1 MTFDKSLKII
11 QELYEK
17 GYLTYPRTNTQ
28 YLAEAEKEK
37 VRKIIETLNDSELEF
52 KDTKR
57 IFDDTKIESH
67 SAIIITSKLPGELS
81 EEEDNVYMTVKNRFI
96 SNFLKEDTIINQTVM
111 KITVG
116 SQNFDFKGESIKSEG
131 FLKYEKQELTN
142 SLPNLQ
148 KGEEFE
154 VHFKPEEKVTTAPV
168 KITEETLS
176 NFLENPFRKE
186 IKEAQENENEEYKNM
201 FEGIEIG
208 TQATRTGIIEN
219 AIKIGYISRNKGA
232 FSIEDKGIKFIETL
246 NLLEIDLYKEKT
258 VEFSKSLKQIFS
270 GKKSVEVILKE
281 AEQELKNIIN
291 KDVKVEK
298 YTQEKEVIGK
308 CPKCGAK
315 IYESN
320 KSFYCEKYKEGCKTT
335 LWKESKYFDQVLKIT
350 KEKAKKLIKGEKV
363 KFKIKGKNNEYE
375 AYFSLKMKGDFINLE
390 KVEFVSKKKK

>member
-1 MTFDKSLKII
+1 
-11 QELYEK
+11 
-17 GYLTYPRTNTQ
+17 
-28 YLAEAEKEK
+28 
-37 VRKIIETLNDSELEF
+37 
-52 KDTKR
+52 
-57 IFDDTKIESH
+57 
-67 SAIIITSKLPGELS
+67 
-81 EEEDNVYMTVKNRFI
+81 
-96 SNFLKEDTIINQTVM
+96 
-111 KITVG
+111 
-116 SQNFDFKGESIKSEG
+116 
-131 FLKYEKQELTN
+131 
-142 SLPNLQ
+142 
-148 KGEEFE
+148 
-154 VHFKPEEKVTTAPV
+154 
-168 KITEETLS
+168 
-176 NFLENPFRKE
+176 
-186 IKEAQENENEEYKNM
+186 M
-201 FEGIEIG
+201 FEGVEIG

-315 IYESN
+315 MYESN

-350 KEKAKKLIKGEKV
+350 KEKAKKLLKGEKA
-363 KFKIKGKNNEYE
+363 KFKLKSKTGNEYE
-375 AYFSLKMKGDFINLE
+375 VYFTVEMKGEYVNLKKGDF
-390 KVEFVSKKKK
+390 VGSKKKKK